1 PLLYPYS
8 GVCSYKDVT
17 VDAATGSGK
26 TLAFVL
32 PLVEI
37 LRRYSSNPKP
47 HKGVITLYNSPAEI
61 VNCWSTIV
69 VLQCCG
75 VCSKLLYEYYI
86 LIRHS
91 ATTISF
97 VQILILDEADRL
109 LGMGFEKQINSI
121 ISHLPKLRRT
131 EIKQLSGFAP
141 GNSTSS
147 KTSSGLHIEYIE
159 CEADKKSS
167 QLVHLLRRTRDY
179 FGVRYLI
186 FLYFCS
192 YVMTCA
198 CVDCWGTVLPCL
210 SCLKSFSL
218 ISLHRKIKQTVS
230 KKDRDVME
238 KGLGAFV
245 SYICAYKEHQC
256 SYILRWKE
264 LQIGKLGMGY
274 GLLQL
279 PSVPDVKHHSL
290 FTKVFTAV
298 EDINLEE
305 IKYTLSLLIIQPADN
320 HVEPLLFPLRNKFRE
335 KQRKKNLQMK
345 KAAIAQQ
352 EEQKTLRLKK
362 EANSTAT
369 DMRKKTAKQRRATKL
384 VEDEDEDEDE
394 ITREYPLLKK
404 LKREVIGENEFAKL
418 TGIED
423 LLSDT

>member
-1 PLLYPYS
+1 MERM
-8 GVCSYKDVT
+8 D
-17 VDAATGSGK
+17 
-26 TLAFVL
+26 
-32 PLVEI
+32 I
-37 LRRYSSNPKP
+37 LDFRD
-47 HKGVITLYNSPAEI
+47 LE
-61 VNCWSTIV
+61 
-69 VLQCCG
+69 
-75 VCSKLLYEYYI
+75 
-86 LIRHS
+86 
-91 ATTISF
+91 
-97 VQILILDEADRL
+97 ILILDEADRL

-131 EIKQLSGFAP
+131 VYCPPQD
-141 GNSTSS
+141 
-147 KTSSGLHIEYIE
+147 
-159 CEADKKSS
+159 DKMFIHRVGRTAMLGR
-167 QLVHLLRRTRDY
+167 QGRAVVFLL
-179 FGVRYLI
+179 
-186 FLYFCS
+186 
-192 YVMTCA
+192 
-198 CVDCWGTVLPCL
+198 P
-210 SCLKSFSL
+210 K
-218 ISLHRKIKQTVS
+218 TVS

-238 KGLGAFV
+238 KGLGAFL
-245 SYICAYKEHQC
+245 SYFCAYKEHQC

-290 FTKVFTAV
+290 LTKVITAV

-305 IKYTLSLLIIQPADN
+305 IKYTD
-320 HVEPLLFPLRNKFRE
+320 KFRE

-384 VEDEDEDEDE
+384 VEDEDEDE

-404 LKREVIGENEFAKL
+404 LKKGVIDENEFAKL